1 MNMMNMYSVQKLQAR
16 IHGSEST
23 VKRLNKEIVKNKLI
37 TANEI
42 KDKLGMS

>member
-16 IHGSEST
+16 IHGSESA